1 VVAATVVV
9 LAGRAVLEV
18 GAGSVVTVTVVVGA
32 CDDVVGSPSGSAVQ
46 AANKQPITINERRI
60 VVRVRPAFA
69 KVAARVTRSH
79 RIRRA

>member
-1 VVAATVVV
+1 MAVV
-9 LAGRAVLEV
+9 EV
-18 GAGSVVTVTVVVGA
+18 GAGGVVTVAVVVG
-32 CDDVVGSPSGSAVQ
+32 DGEDVVGSLSGSPVQ

-69 KVAARVTRSH
+69 KVAAQVTRSH